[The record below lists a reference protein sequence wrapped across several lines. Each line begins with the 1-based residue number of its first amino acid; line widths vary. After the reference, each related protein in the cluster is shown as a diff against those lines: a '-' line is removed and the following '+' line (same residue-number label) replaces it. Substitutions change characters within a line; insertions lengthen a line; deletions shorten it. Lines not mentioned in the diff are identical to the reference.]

1 MSAEPPVRPPPIECL
16 DCALGQA
23 SGGPEHCV
31 FRIHRFSDGEALMAA
46 GDVPLQVIHVKSAVV
61 ELSAANI
68 HGVEQRYS
76 LRGPGAVLG
85 WEALRDVPLSSD
97 VRLLHGGEVC
107 TVAVDVLRRATGTG
121 FAPALL
127 SALLDELAL
136 VQCELTL
143 SAQRAAAR
151 VARYLLADISCV
163 TGELNGRTARSIA
176 RQLGIRHETLS
187 RVLHK
192 LKAAGI
198 VKGPSPEV
206 VDPAALR
213 RVVRTGHV

>member
-1 MSAEPPVRPPPIECL
+1 M
-16 DCALGQA
+16 
-23 SGGPEHCV
+23 
-31 FRIHRFSDGEALMAA
+31 
-46 GDVPLQVIHVKSAVV
+46 
-61 ELSAANI
+61 
-68 HGVEQRYS
+68 
-76 LRGPGAVLG
+76 
-85 WEALRDVPLSSD
+85 
-97 VRLLHGGEVC
+97 
-107 TVAVDVLRRATGTG
+107 
-121 FAPALL
+121 
-127 SALLDELAL
+127 
-136 VQCELTL
+136 
-143 SAQRAAAR
+143 
-151 VARYLLADISCV
+151 ARYLLADISCV